1 MKSNRRL
8 NWLDLFRWAF
18 SDILGKTYSSEDRS
32 HFYDRMAFDFFHRD
46 RLARYMVDTIQ
57 ELFPDGNPYI
67 AERAAGSGI
76 VTRELYERGYTNIRA
91 TDLSE
96 SQLKVLEEK
105 LEGIEV
111 RVENLDHEMEGV
123 ADDSVDVI
131 FQVGAT
137 RFMSRK
143 GQVTYI
149 SEAARTLKNG
159 GYVLWPVMWVER
171 PLAWMMHGF
180 KSPRTT
186 SYAIA
191 SLASRHNLELVSS
204 PKLIHGKMGLL
215 TTTLLVLQKQE
226 KTKQRN
232 RFSAWLDISRK
243 GNWKRLRPIS

>member
-18 SDILGKTYSSEDRS
+18 SDILGKTYSSEDKS

-46 RLARYMVDTIQ
+46 RLAKYMVDTIQ
-57 ELFPDGNPYI
+57 GLFPTGQAYV

-76 VTRELYERGYTNIRA
+76 VTKELYERGYTNIRA

-105 LEGIEV
+105 LKGIEV
-111 RVENLDHEMEGV
+111 KVENLNGEMDGV
-123 ADDSVDVI
+123 KDNSVDII

-137 RFMSRK
+137 RFMTRK
-143 GQVTYI
+143 GQETYI

-159 GYVLWPVMWVER
+159 AYVLWPVMWVER
-171 PLAWMMHGF
+171 PLAWTMHGF
-180 KSPRTT
+180 RSPKTT
-186 SYAIA
+186 SFAIA
-191 SLASRHNLELVSS
+191 SLLSKHGLNVVSA

-215 TTTLLVLQKQE
+215 TTTLLVIQKQE
-226 KTKQRN
+226 KSQQKSW
-232 RFSAWLDISRK
+232 FSAGL
-243 GNWKRLRPIS
+243 